1 MKDLPNP
8 FWAAL
13 FILMACVL
21 AIVALVHPNVAN
33 VTMAVIAIASNIVSG
48 SFGYISGHRDGVAS
62 VSIPSQP
69 SPGASTTL
77 TVGPTSTAP
86 LTPAPAPS
94 ATPEVLP

>member
-33 VTMAVIAIASNIVSG
+33 AKAN
-48 SFGYISGHRDGVAS
+48 
-62 VSIPSQP
+62 
-69 SPGASTTL
+69 
-77 TVGPTSTAP
+77 
-86 LTPAPAPS
+86 S
-94 ATPEVLP
+94 AANTQ